1 MASLSFCNRLQSKI
15 DKLVFFSPGGVCMS
29 QYSGKRA
36 TLGEVAVLAGVSRS
50 AVSRAFTEGASVS
63 LKTRSKVERAALELG
78 YRPNVLARSLTT
90 RKTGLVGLV
99 ANNFHN
105 PIFLEVF
112 DLFTRQ
118 LQTVGLRPLIVN
130 LTEETEAH
138 RSVQLLLEYQVD
150 AVVVASST
158 LPVGFADSFAEAGIP
173 VVHAFGR
180 PTKRRDINVIGI
192 DNVEAG
198 RLAARRLIACGYGEV
213 GFLGGP
219 EKATSTRDRL
229 EGFLDVLN
237 DHPKVKT
244 RVHFAGDYTF
254 EAGFDEMASMILR
267 GLGEAYFCADDVISI
282 GAMSALH
289 RADYKIPEQIGIIGF
304 NDMEMAG
311 WDNVRLTTIRQ
322 PLDQIIEESV
332 LCLEQILSS
341 EQSKGSKQKLLPCHI
356 VERDTL
362 PPVS

>member
-1 MASLSFCNRLQSKI
+1 
-15 DKLVFFSPGGVCMS
+15 MS
-29 QYSGKRA
+29 QHSSKRA
-36 TLGEVAVLAGVSRS
+36 TLSEVAALAGVSRS

-63 LKTRSKVERAALELG
+63 VKTRSKVERAAQELG

-130 LTEETEAH
+130 LTEETDPQ

-158 LPVGFADSFAEAGIP
+158 LPVGFADSFSEAGIS

-180 PTKRRDINVIGI
+180 PTNRKDINVIGI
-192 DNVEAG
+192 DNIEAG
-198 RLAARRLIACGYGEV
+198 RIAARRLLASGYSDV

-229 EGFLDVLN
+229 EGFLDVLS
-237 DHPKVKT
+237 DYPKIKT

-267 GLGEAYFCADDVISI
+267 GLSQAYFCADDVISI
-282 GAMSALH
+282 GAMSALR
-289 RADYKIPEQIGIIGF
+289 RANFRIPQQIGIIGF

-311 WDNVRLTTIRQ
+311 WDNIRLTTIHQ

-332 LCLEQILSS
+332 ICLTGMLTLNT
-341 EQSKGSKQKLLPCHI
+341 KKTYQKLLPCHI

-362 PPVS
+362 PALS

>member
-1 MASLSFCNRLQSKI
+1 
-15 DKLVFFSPGGVCMS
+15 MS
-29 QYSGKRA
+29 RYSGKRP

-50 AVSRAFTEGASVS
+50 AVSRVFTEGASVS
-63 LKTRSKVERAALELG
+63 LKTRSKVEKAALDLG

-118 LQTVGLRPLIVN
+118 LQAVGLRPLIVN
-130 LTEETEAH
+130 LTVETEAQ

-150 AVVVASST
+150 AVLVASST
-158 LPVGFADSFAEAGIP
+158 LPVGFADSFADAGIP

-180 PTKRRDINVIGI
+180 PTKRDDISVIGI
-192 DNVEAG
+192 DNIEAG
-198 RLAARRLIACGYGEV
+198 RLAARRLVACGYSEV

-237 DHPKVKT
+237 GHPKVKT
-244 RVHFAGDYTF
+244 RIHFAGDYTF

-267 GLGEAYFCADDVISI
+267 GLSDAYFCADDVISI
-282 GAMSALH
+282 GAMSALQ
-289 RADYKIPEQIGIIGF
+289 RAGYRIPEQIGIIGF
-304 NDMEMAG
+304 NDMEMAR
-311 WDNVRLTTIRQ
+311 WDNIRLTTIRQ

-332 LCLEQILSS
+332 RSLEQMLSS
-341 EQSKGSKQKLLPCHI
+341 GHSKVTQQKLLPCYI
-356 VERDTL
+356 VERGTL
-362 PPVS
+362 PPIS